1 MQTKT
6 SSKGIIWGITQ
17 KSLFNIYFSFP
28 AALSANGGHRSGPA
42 GRRRS
47 CCVVGKGGRLWVEH
61 SDRLR
66 MVQQKRLNETKQS
79 NNGRALFSN
88 LSALCV
94 RVWIRIRFGLGA
106 RGSGSLGI
114 GSLLLLLLI

>member
-1 MQTKT
+1 MGATAQCRR
-6 SSKGIIWGITQ
+6 GGVGA
-17 KSLFNIYFSFP
+17 
-28 AALSANGGHRSGPA
+28 AALCDMGG
-42 GRRRS
+42 
-47 CCVVGKGGRLWVEH
+47 GGLRVEH